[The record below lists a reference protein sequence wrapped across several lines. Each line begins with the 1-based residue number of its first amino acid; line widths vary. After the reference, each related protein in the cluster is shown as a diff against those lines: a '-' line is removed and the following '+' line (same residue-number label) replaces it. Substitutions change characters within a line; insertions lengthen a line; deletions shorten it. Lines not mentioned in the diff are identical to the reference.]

1 MDISQIL
8 IREDFRIDL
17 FCKKVCRGFSLSKEM
32 KQRAIKIFT
41 LNKMS
46 VFLCSN
52 EDLFLFKTL
61 TEREG
66 DLEDCI
72 SLAKKGL
79 QWENILNELKVQIN
93 ESKRPVWL
101 TLVGER
107 LDILEERGL
116 VIPFMNEL
124 NEMRE
129 KYFEDFEKRMT

>member
-1 MDISQIL
+1 MKERAKTILQLPKLTIS
-8 IREDFRIDL
+8 
-17 FCKKVCRGFSLSKEM
+17 
-32 KQRAIKIFT
+32 
-41 LNKMS
+41 
-46 VFLCSN
+46 LCSN
-52 EDLFLFKTL
+52 EDIFLFKTL

-72 SLAKKGL
+72 SLAQKGL
-79 QWENILNELKVQIN
+79 RWENILKELKVQIS

-116 VIPFMNEL
+116 VIPFMKEL

-129 KYFEDFEKRMT
+129 KYFEDFEKRMQKV